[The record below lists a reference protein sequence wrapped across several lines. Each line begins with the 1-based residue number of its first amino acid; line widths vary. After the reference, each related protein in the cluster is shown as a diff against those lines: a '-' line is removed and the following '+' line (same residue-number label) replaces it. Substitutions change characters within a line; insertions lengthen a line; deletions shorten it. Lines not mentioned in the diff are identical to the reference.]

1 MRLYT
6 ILEKIIQQSKS
17 PSSADYV
24 IDEGMV
30 NGWEYRKWSSGR
42 MEQWLSIENDS
53 GWSVVGSAWNNMWW
67 EERTITFGLPFTETP
82 IAYGNVERVASGFS
96 TGCTVKPTS
105 TSVKLMTGGSQQ
117 GDTAKNLQIYAVGK
131 YK

>member
-1 MRLYT
+1 
-6 ILEKIIQQSKS
+6 
-17 PSSADYV
+17 
-24 IDEGMV
+24 
-30 NGWEYRKWSSGR
+30 
-42 MEQWLSIENDS
+42 MEQWLSVENDS

-67 EERTITFGLPFTETP
+67 EERIISFGLPFTEVP